1 MTARNLPI
9 QIENQLRK
17 EALYGCMICGCPV
30 LEYVNITQQ
39 DSDVFLPENM
49 IVLCPIHRN
58 KYHNNDLHE
67 YELRDAKIS
76 PYNKEHEHDAF
87 TVISP
92 DIAINVGKCKFVNTP
107 RILVVDDFDIITVKR
122 NSEDHKYIL
131 FDVNFFDSLNNLK
144 AVLSENSWHSERT
157 DFDWIIRYEPR
168 HLSIQKP
175 SDTVLFDAKIENNK
189 EEITVLVDGFNYNGS
204 LIKITQNEILVDKE
218 EIALDLKGTSM
229 KNYEAGI
236 IFQTR

>member
-1 MTARNLPI
+1 M
-9 QIENQLRK
+9 
-17 EALYGCMICGCPV
+17 
-30 LEYVNITQQ
+30 
-39 DSDVFLPENM
+39 
-49 IVLCPIHRN
+49 
-58 KYHNNDLHE
+58 
-67 YELRDAKIS
+67 
-76 PYNKEHEHDAF
+76 
-87 TVISP
+87 
-92 DIAINVGKCKFVNTP
+92 
-107 RILVVDDFDIITVKR
+107 
-122 NSEDHKYIL
+122 
-131 FDVNFFDSLNNLK
+131 
-144 AVLSENSWHSERT
+144 LSENHWHSERT

-189 EEITVLVDGFNYNGS
+189 EEITVLVEGFNYNGS